1 MYFAPSNL
9 KGKAVKI
16 RERENRRGKERR
28 EREINAGLIATG
40 FIWNPPSEST

>member
-16 RERENRRGKERR
+16 RERENRRESRE